1 MKRIAMHMI
10 TLSTRCIALFLVTLL
25 GSSCSKPAG
34 NASTAG
40 KEYVSQQP
48 THFEV
53 DPFWPKPLPNHWIL
67 GEVAGVAIDARD
79 HVWIIQR
86 PKSLTDREIN
96 ASLQPP
102 ASECCAPAP
111 SVIEFDP
118 EGNVVQA
125 WGNPDTTKQ
134 WITTEHGIFVD
145 QKNNV
150 WIGGNNEKDHVVLK
164 FSAEGKLLLQI
175 GEWGITKGSDDTTHL
190 GRPADIA
197 VDTAANEVY
206 IADGYGNRRVIVF
219 DANTGEYKRHWGA
232 YGEAPKDGVLPPYDP
247 RAKPS
252 PYFANPVH
260 AVALSVNNKLY
271 VADRT
276 NNRIQ
281 VFSKDGKF
289 QSEGFVATHTL
300 GAGSVWDIEF
310 SRDAAQTYLYIA
322 DGMNMKIWI
331 LDRASMNVVGS
342 VGQGGRGP
350 GQFGWVHNLT
360 MDSKGNLYTTEVR
373 PGMRVQ
379 KFRPVP

>member
-1 MKRIAMHMI
+1 MTDTHRI
-10 TLSTRCIALFLVTLL
+10 LL
-25 GSSCSKPAG
+25 LILLICSACSKPG
-34 NASTAG
+34 NQPSSSSEAYAS
-40 KEYVSQQP
+40 QNP
-48 THFEV
+48 TQFSV

-67 GEVAGVAIDARD
+67 GEVAGVAVDAND

-86 PKSLTDREIN
+86 PSSLTEREIN
-96 ASLQPP
+96 ASLRPP
-102 ASECCAPAP
+102 AAECCVPAP

-118 EGNVVQA
+118 EGNVLRA
-125 WGNPDTTKQ
+125 WGNPDTTRQ
-134 WITTEHGIFVD
+134 WITTEHGIYVD

-164 FSAEGKLLLQI
+164 FSKEGELLLQI
-175 GEWGITKGSDDTTHL
+175 GEWGITKGSNDRTHL

-232 YGEAPKDGVLPPYDP
+232 YGEAPNDDVLLPYNPLD
-247 RAKPS
+247 KPVR
-252 PYFANPVH
+252 FFRNPVH
-260 AVALSVNNKLY
+260 AVGLSTDGRVY
-271 VADRT
+271 IADRS

-281 VFSKDGKF
+281 VFSKAGQF
-289 QSEGFVATHTL
+289 LSEGFVAVNTL
-300 GAGSVWDIEF
+300 GTGAIWDIEF

-331 LDRASMNVVGS
+331 LERETMKVIGS
-342 VGQGGRGP
+342 LGQGGRSP
-350 GQFGWVHNLT
+350 GQFGWVHNLA
-360 MDSKGNLYTTEVR
+360 MDSEGNLYTSEVR

-379 KFRPVP
+379 KFKPVQQQK